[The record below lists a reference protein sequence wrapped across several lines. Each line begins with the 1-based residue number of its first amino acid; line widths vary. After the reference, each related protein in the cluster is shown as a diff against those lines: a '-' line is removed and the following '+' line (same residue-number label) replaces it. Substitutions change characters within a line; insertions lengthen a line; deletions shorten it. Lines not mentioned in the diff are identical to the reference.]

1 MTELTQMS
9 AIEQGLQGCP
19 ICTSV
24 GPAEKTRCTRCGSKL
39 HAGWTNSI
47 QHTWAWLATSVVL
60 YLPANFLPITYTRFL
75 GKETESTILGG
86 VIALWEHGSEPIA
99 IIIFVA
105 SVLVPLGKMLVLAWL
120 CLSVQFSSNFLLPQ
134 KTRLY
139 RITEFVGRWSM
150 IDVFVVSILVALI
163 QLGNV
168 MTILPGVAALAFAAM
183 VVTTMLAALA
193 FDPRLLWVSADKDDR
208 V

>member
-1 MTELTQMS
+1 MS

-39 HAGWTNSI
+39 HAGWANSI
-47 QHTWAWLATSVVL
+47 QHTWAWLVTSVVL

-86 VIALWEHGSEPIA
+86 VVALWEHGSEPIA
-99 IIIFVA
+99 III
-105 SVLVPLGKMLVLAWL
+105 
-120 CLSVQFSSNFLLPQ
+120 SVQFGSNFLLPQ

-183 VVTTMLAALA
+183 VVATMLAALA
-193 FDPRLLWVSADKDDR
+193 FDPRLLWVSVERDDR

>member
-1 MTELTQMS
+1 MTELAQMS

-39 HAGWTNSI
+39 HAGWANSI
-47 QHTWAWLATSVVL
+47 QHTWAWLVTSVVL

-86 VIALWEHGSEPIA
+86 VVALWEHGSEPIA
-99 IIIFVA
+99 II
-105 SVLVPLGKMLVLAWL
+105 
-120 CLSVQFSSNFLLPQ
+120 
-134 KTRLY
+134 Y

-183 VVTTMLAALA
+183 VVATMLAALA
-193 FDPRLLWVSADKDDR
+193 FDPRLLWVSVERDDR